1 MGQSAVKGLAKGIL
15 LILTL
20 LLAAITI
27 LASFAGRYHPAEST
41 IMPLLGLALPFLL
54 LANGVLALIFL
65 LLRKAHFLIALLAIG
80 INWNYLATVFQWKNH
95 PIIVADAPTLTIATY
110 NVHGFGHEFTGYSCK
125 ELARYCQEQ
134 QVDVICFQEFCG
146 NQAFTTDS
154 ILEVFSHWPHRY
166 LPQAEGHLQLALF
179 SRYPLKQTEHLLF
192 PESANCSMMANVEAP
207 GGTVTLFNCHLQT
220 TSISQRRTTWTRE
233 MDYGDTRQKIQTTQ
247 EAAET
252 LHGNLKK
259 RAQQV
264 DSICQ
269 RIRQTEHPVILCGDL
284 NSLPS
289 SYTYRTFST
298 LLTDAFQEA
307 GSGYMYTFRNAWRL
321 LRIDYA
327 FHSSRLR
334 ATECF
339 SLTQELCSDHN
350 PVITRFQ
357 YNPIPES
364 VLKEIENNQSIP

>member
-15 LILTL
+15 LIVTL

-27 LASFAGRYHPAEST
+27 LASFAGKYHPAEST
-41 IMPLLGLALPFLL
+41 IMPLLGLALPFLIV
-54 LANGVLALIFL
+54 ANGVIVFLFLIM
-65 LLRKAHFLIALLAIG
+65 RKVHFLIPLLAIAA
-80 INWNYLATVFQWKNH
+80 NWNYLTTIFQYNNH
-95 PIIVADAPTLTIATY
+95 PIIVADAPTLTVATY
-110 NVHGFGHEFTGYSCK
+110 NVHSFGHEFTGYSCK
-125 ELARYCQEQ
+125 ELARYFEER
-134 QVDVICFQEFCG
+134 QVDVICFQEFSG

-154 ILEVFSHWPHRY
+154 ILNAFSHWPHRY
-166 LPQAEGHLQLALF
+166 LPQSDGHLQLALF
-179 SRYPLKQTEHLLF
+179 SLYPLKQTEHLLF
-192 PESANCSMMANVEAP
+192 PESANCSMMADIEAP

-220 TSISQRRTTWTRE
+220 TSISQRRTTWSRE

-264 DSICQ
+264 DSLCQ
-269 RIRQTEHPVILCGDL
+269 RIRQTEYPVILCGDL

-298 LLTDAFQEA
+298 LLTDAFKEA
-307 GSGYMYTFRNAWRL
+307 GSGYIYTYRNAWRL
-321 LRIDYA
+321 LRIDYM
-327 FHSSRLR
+327 FHSSHLR

-350 PVITRFQ
+350 PVVTRFQ

-364 VLKEIENNQSIP
+364 ALQEANLPEEI